1 MNYNNITNDWD
12 MMVRDAIA
20 DLPAPTDEELDEM
33 IESLRNEFGESEDD
47 GENNFRGYTI
57 DDEGE
62 WI

>member
-47 GENNFRGYTI
+47 GEGNFRGYTI